1 VNGFAAFVRKEATEI
16 LRTWRIWV
24 LPGILL
30 FFAITGP
37 AMAKFT
43 PEILK
48 AVAGMPAAV
57 IEKLIPE
64 PTYLDSYGQ
73 WAKNL
78 SQIGLF
84 ALIIIYGG
92 LVSSERKSGTAIL
105 VLTKPVSRTAFVTAK
120 ALVHG
125 AFLAITV
132 VVGTLLTWVLT
143 LTVFGSAPPGPLIT
157 SAFSWL
163 VFGLLFL
170 SLMTLLSVAL
180 PSQAGAAG
188 VGVGVYAL
196 LAIAGLSKTLTLYTP
211 VGLSNAPTVLASGQ
225 PFPLLWPLTSSIAL
239 SIALV
244 AAAAW
249 LFARQ
254 EL

>member
-1 VNGFAAFVRKEATEI
+1 MNGFSAFVRKEATEI

-30 FFAITGP
+30 FFALTGP
-37 AMAKFT
+37 TAARFT

-57 IEKLIPE
+57 IEKLIPA

-92 LVSSERKSGTAIL
+92 LISSERKSGTAIL

-120 ALVHG
+120 ALVHA
-125 AFLAITV
+125 AFLTITV
-132 VVGTLLTWVLT
+132 MAGTLLTWALT
-143 LTVFGSAPPGPLIT
+143 RLVFGTAPPGPLVT

-163 VFGLLFL
+163 IFGLLFL
-170 SLMTLLSVAL
+170 ALMTLLSVLL

-188 VGVGVYAL
+188 VGIGVYAL
-196 LAIAGLSKTLTLYTP
+196 LAMAGLSKTLVLYTP
-211 VGLSNAPTVLASGQ
+211 VGLANAPSVLAAGQ
-225 PFPLLWPLTSSIAL
+225 PFPLLWPLLSAIAL

>member
-125 AFLAITV
+125 AFLTITV
-132 VVGTLLTWVLT
+132 LVGTLLTWVLT
-143 LTVFGSAPPGPLIT
+143 LIVFGTAPPGPLVT

-170 SLMTLLSVAL
+170 ALMTLLSVAL

-188 VGVGVYAL
+188 IGIGVYAL

-211 VGLSNAPTVLASGQ
+211 VGLANAPAVLASGQ
-225 PFPLLWPLTSSIAL
+225 SFPLLWPLTSAIVMSV
-239 SIALV
+239 ALV